1 MALPF
6 LISSLLIPIIGL
18 LVDKKGRRVTALIV
32 SAFIGILTYVMFI
45 TVDPIFPLISL
56 GLSDSI
62 FCAVIWPS
70 FSMIIPK
77 DLIVS
82 FLKNNL
88 N

>member
-56 GLSDSI
+56 GLSYSI